1 MKLRENTGTPDDYGW
16 LRPATYSFL
25 EKNRASI
32 VMARIVG
39 TEADLI
45 DPLDRH
51 LSFVEQKALA
61 AFGSH
66 AFARLAGLAKL
77 ACIIFMPADIASS
90 VDAFRCESVSHI
102 RHLLTAHIQA

>member
-1 MKLRENTGTPDDYGW
+1 M
-16 LRPATYSFL
+16 
-25 EKNRASI
+25 AS
-32 VMARIVG
+32 IVG

-51 LSFVEQKALA
+51 LSFVEQKALSL
-61 AFGSH
+61 SH

>member
-1 MKLRENTGTPDDYGW
+1 
-16 LRPATYSFL
+16 
-25 EKNRASI
+25 
-32 VMARIVG
+32 MARIVG

-61 AFGSH
+61 AFGSHESLH

>member
-1 MKLRENTGTPDDYGW
+1 
-16 LRPATYSFL
+16 
-25 EKNRASI
+25 
-32 VMARIVG
+32 MARIVG

-51 LSFVEQKALA
+51 LSFVEQKALSL
-61 AFGSH
+61 SH